1 MSSPRKENMTTCK
14 QMNNGGG
21 NFKNNAEDDL
31 TSEPKSPCIVVGRS
45 GHMLYKTIK

>member
-1 MSSPRKENMTTCK
+1 
-14 QMNNGGG
+14 MNNGGG

-45 GHMLYKTIK
+45 GHMLYKTINEDSFYYVVV